1 MSIAGDIKLFLV
13 SDCLRWIDQQDLS
26 RHYYTYKGSLT
37 TPPFFESVTWIVY
50 RSPIYV
56 SKRQVAA
63 FRGLSGTEQGK
74 KIVNNYRAVQVP
86 KREPAITFVRS
97 CRVQSKL

>member
-1 MSIAGDIKLFLV
+1 ME
-13 SDCLRWIDQQDLS
+13 QQDLS

-37 TPPFFESVTWIVY
+37 TPPYFESVTWIVY
-50 RSPIYV
+50 RNPVYV
-56 SKRQVAA
+56 SRRQVAI
-63 FRGLSGTEQGK
+63 FRDLNGSESGK

-86 KREPAITFVRS
+86 KKAPAISFVRS